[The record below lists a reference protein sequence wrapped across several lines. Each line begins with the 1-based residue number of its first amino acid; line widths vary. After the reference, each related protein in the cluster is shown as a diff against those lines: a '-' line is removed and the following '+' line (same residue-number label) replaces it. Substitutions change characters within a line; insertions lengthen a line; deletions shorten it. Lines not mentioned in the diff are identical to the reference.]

1 MDIYQVPFESET
13 AVLKGVELLLE
24 IEKNP
29 AFTSVVIS
37 KYAFCLNSL

>member
-1 MDIYQVPFESET
+1 MDIYQVPFESDS

-29 AFTSVVIS
+29 TFTSVVIS
-37 KYAFCLNSL
+37 KYVFCLNSL